1 MKTSIQESFAPV
13 TIQITLESPQELYL
27 YRFLVGSTLTIPC
40 VLFGD
45 DPLREKQLQ
54 ELMKQL
60 HQTTS
65 HL

>member
-1 MKTSIQESFAPV
+1 MKTSVQQSFAPV
-13 TIQITLESPQELYL
+13 TIQITLESPQELFL
-27 YRFLVGSTLTIPC
+27 YQLLVGSNVTVPQKL
-40 VLFGD
+40 LGH

-60 HQTTS
+60 HQTTN